1 MAIDIELIRELR
13 EMTQIGVM
21 ACKKALEETGGDM
34 KKAVK
39 LLRSQGI
46 AQAGKVTAR
55 STGAGLVES
64 YVHTNGRVGAIVEL
78 RCETDFVA
86 RNDHFKHLA
95 HELSMQVA
103 SMDPKSTEE
112 LLSQQY
118 IRDTNK
124 TVSDLINES
133 ITLFGENITIGRF
146 IRFSIG
152 E

>member
-1 MAIDIELIRELR
+1 MTIDIKLIAELR
-13 EMTQIGVM
+13 EKTQAGVM
-21 ACKKALEETGGDM
+21 ACKKALEETQGDI
-34 KKAVK
+34 KKAVHV
-39 LLRSQGI
+39 LRAQG
-46 AQAGKVTAR
+46 AMKAHSKKNQT
-55 STGAGLVES
+55 TGEGLVES
-64 YVHTNGRVGAIVEL
+64 YVHTNGKVGAIVEL

-103 SMDPKSTEE
+103 SMDPKSTDE

-133 ITLFGENITIGRF
+133 ISLFGENITVGRF

-152 E
+152 G